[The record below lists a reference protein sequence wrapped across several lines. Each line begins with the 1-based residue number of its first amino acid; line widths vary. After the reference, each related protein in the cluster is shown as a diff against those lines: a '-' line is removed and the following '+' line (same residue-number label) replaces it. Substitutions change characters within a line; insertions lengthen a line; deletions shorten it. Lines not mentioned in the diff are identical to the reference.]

1 MAAPLTQQHQI
12 FLQAMMA
19 NRVMRYDDA
28 RRMHHE
34 IVTTVV
40 EPGADRTSV
49 SEIGK
54 SKSTFR
60 LGDDASAFD
69 RFWSDIARALRFLD
83 LDIRRV
89 KWPEDSQMYLGV
101 VNKQGGETAKLA
113 TRLSPE
119 QIALFRAVVDEILRD
134 DRAAE
139 RGVDVIAA
147 LNATQAFQTQPS
159 ETHDRQTQHAAAS
172 LTQDQR
178 ASLAKMSKVEKEQ
191 TLRRLCADGWLTQGD
206 DEAGKLRLGVR
217 AFLELRDF
225 LLSNAPERAKEKW
238 LNMI

>member
-34 IVTTVV
+34 IVTSAV
-40 EPGADRTSV
+40 EPGADRKSI
-49 SEIGK
+49 SA
-54 SKSTFR
+54 SKSAFR

-83 LDIRRV
+83 LDMRRV
-89 KWPEDSQMYLGV
+89 KWPEDEQLYLGV

-119 QIALFRAVVDEILRD
+119 QIALFRAVLDEILRD

-139 RGVDVIAA
+139 RGVDVMVA
-147 LNATQAFQTQPS
+147 LNATQTLGGVMQTQTTG
-159 ETHDRQTQHAAAS
+159 ETQTA

-178 ASLAKMSKVEKEQ
+178 TSLGKMSKVENEQ
-191 TLRRLCADGWLTQGD
+191 TLRVLCADGWLTQGD

>member
-34 IVTTVV
+34 IVTSAV
-40 EPGADRTSV
+40 EPGADRKSV
-49 SEIGK
+49 SA
-54 SKSTFR
+54 SKSAFR
-60 LGDDASAFD
+60 LSDDASAFD

-83 LDIRRV
+83 LDMRRV
-89 KWPEDSQMYLGV
+89 KWPEDEQLYLGV

-119 QIALFRAVVDEILRD
+119 QIALFRAVLDEILRD

-139 RGVDVIAA
+139 RGVDVMAA
-147 LNATQAFQTQPS
+147 LNATQTLGGVTQTQTTG
-159 ETHDRQTQHAAAS
+159 ETQTA

-178 ASLAKMSKVEKEQ
+178 TSLGKMSKVEKEQ
-191 TLRRLCADGWLTQGD
+191 TLRVLCADGWLTQGD

>member
-1 MAAPLTQQHQI
+1 MAAPLTQEHQI

-34 IVTTVV
+34 IVTSAV
-40 EPGADRTSV
+40 EPGADRKSV
-49 SEIGK
+49 SA
-54 SKSTFR
+54 SKSAFR
-60 LGDDASAFD
+60 LSDDASAFD

-83 LDIRRV
+83 LDMRRV
-89 KWPEDSQMYLGV
+89 KWPEDEQLYLGV

-119 QIALFRAVVDEILRD
+119 QIALFRAVLDEILRD

-139 RGVDVIAA
+139 RGVDVMVA
-147 LNATQAFQTQPS
+147 LNATQTLGGVMQTQTTG
-159 ETHDRQTQHAAAS
+159 ETQTA

-178 ASLAKMSKVEKEQ
+178 TSLGKMSKVEKEQ
-191 TLRRLCADGWLTQGD
+191 TLRVLCADGWLTQGD

>member
-34 IVTTVV
+34 IVTSAV
-40 EPGADRTSV
+40 EPGADRKSI
-49 SEIGK
+49 SA
-54 SKSTFR
+54 SKSAFR

-83 LDIRRV
+83 LDMRRV
-89 KWPEDSQMYLGV
+89 KWPEDEQLYLGV

-119 QIALFRAVVDEILRD
+119 QIALFRAVLDEILRD

-139 RGVDVIAA
+139 QGVDVMAA
-147 LNATQAFQTQPS
+147 LNATQTLGGVTQTQTTG
-159 ETHDRQTQHAAAS
+159 ETQTA

-178 ASLAKMSKVEKEQ
+178 TSLGKMSKVENEQ
-191 TLRRLCADGWLTQGD
+191 TLRVLCADG
-206 DEAGKLRLGVR
+206 
-217 AFLELRDF
+217 
-225 LLSNAPERAKEKW
+225 
-238 LNMI
+238 

>member
-34 IVTTVV
+34 IVTSAV
-40 EPGADRTSV
+40 EPGADRKSI
-49 SEIGK
+49 SA
-54 SKSTFR
+54 SKSAFR

-83 LDIRRV
+83 LDMRRI
-89 KWPEDSQMYLGV
+89 KWPEDEQLYLGV

-119 QIALFRAVVDEILRD
+119 QIALFRAVLDEILRD

-139 RGVDVIAA
+139 RGVDVMAA
-147 LNATQAFQTQPS
+147 LNATQTLGGVTQTQTTG
-159 ETHDRQTQHAAAS
+159 ETQTA

-178 ASLAKMSKVEKEQ
+178 VSLGKMSKVEKEQ
-191 TLRRLCADGWLTQGD
+191 TLRVLCADGWLTQGD

>member
-19 NRVMRYDDA
+19 NRVMRYDAA

-34 IVTTVV
+34 IVTSAD
-40 EPGADRTSV
+40 EPGADRESV
-49 SEIGK
+49 PA
-54 SKSTFR
+54 SKTAFR
-60 LGDDASAFD
+60 PGDDASAFD

>member
-34 IVTTVV
+34 IVTSAV
-40 EPGADRTSV
+40 EPGADRKSI
-49 SEIGK
+49 SA
-54 SKSTFR
+54 SKSAFR

-83 LDIRRV
+83 LDMRRV
-89 KWPEDSQMYLGV
+89 KWPEDEQLYLGV

-119 QIALFRAVVDEILRD
+119 QIALFRAVLDEILRD

-139 RGVDVIAA
+139 RGVDVMVA
-147 LNATQAFQTQPS
+147 LNATQTLGGVMQTQTTG
-159 ETHDRQTQHAAAS
+159 ETQTA

-178 ASLAKMSKVEKEQ
+178 TSLGKMSKVEKEQ
-191 TLRRLCADGWLTQGD
+191 TLRVLCADGWLTQGD
-206 DEAGKLRLGVR
+206 DEAGRLRLGVR

>member
-34 IVTTVV
+34 IVTSAV
-40 EPGADRTSV
+40 EPGADRKSI
-49 SEIGK
+49 SA
-54 SKSTFR
+54 SKSAFR

-83 LDIRRV
+83 LDMRRV
-89 KWPEDSQMYLGV
+89 KWPEDEQLYLGV

-119 QIALFRAVVDEILRD
+119 QIALFRAVLDEILRD

-139 RGVDVIAA
+139 RGVDVMVA
-147 LNATQAFQTQPS
+147 LNATQTLGGVMQTQTTG
-159 ETHDRQTQHAAAS
+159 ETQTA

-178 ASLAKMSKVEKEQ
+178 TSLGKMSKVEKEQ
-191 TLRRLCADGWLTQGD
+191 TLRVLCADGWLTQGD

-238 LNMI
+238 LDMI

>member
-1 MAAPLTQQHQI
+1 
-12 FLQAMMA
+12 
-19 NRVMRYDDA
+19 
-28 RRMHHE
+28 MHHE
-34 IVTTVV
+34 IVTSAV
-40 EPGADRTSV
+40 EPGADRKSI
-49 SEIGK
+49 SA
-54 SKSTFR
+54 SKSAFR

-83 LDIRRV
+83 LDMRRV
-89 KWPEDSQMYLGV
+89 KWPEDEQLYLGV

-119 QIALFRAVVDEILRD
+119 QIALFRAVLDEILRD

-139 RGVDVIAA
+139 RGVDVMVA
-147 LNATQAFQTQPS
+147 LNATQTLGGVMQTQTTG
-159 ETHDRQTQHAAAS
+159 ETQTA

-178 ASLAKMSKVEKEQ
+178 TSLGKMSKVEKEQ
-191 TLRRLCADGWLTQGD
+191 TLRVLCADGWLTQGD

>member
-34 IVTTVV
+34 IVTSAV
-40 EPGADRTSV
+40 EPGADRKSI
-49 SEIGK
+49 SA
-54 SKSTFR
+54 SKSAFR

-83 LDIRRV
+83 LDMRRI
-89 KWPEDSQMYLGV
+89 KWPEDEQLYLGV

-119 QIALFRAVVDEILRD
+119 QIALFRAVLDEILRD

-139 RGVDVIAA
+139 RGVDVMVA
-147 LNATQAFQTQPS
+147 LNATQTLGGVMQTQTTG
-159 ETHDRQTQHAAAS
+159 ETQTA

-178 ASLAKMSKVEKEQ
+178 TSLGKMSKVEKEQ
-191 TLRRLCADGWLTQGD
+191 TLRVLCADGWLTQGD
-206 DEAGKLRLGVR
+206 DEAGRLRLGVR

>member
-34 IVTTVV
+34 IVTSAV
-40 EPGADRTSV
+40 EPGADRKSI
-49 SEIGK
+49 SA
-54 SKSTFR
+54 SKSAFR

-83 LDIRRV
+83 LDMRRV
-89 KWPEDSQMYLGV
+89 KWPEDEQLYLGV

-119 QIALFRAVVDEILRD
+119 QIALFRAVLDEILRD

-139 RGVDVIAA
+139 RGVDVMAA
-147 LNATQAFQTQPS
+147 LNATQTLGGVTQTQTTG
-159 ETHDRQTQHAAAS
+159 ETQTA

-178 ASLAKMSKVEKEQ
+178 VSLGKMSKVEKEQ
-191 TLRRLCADGWLTQGD
+191 TLRVLCADGWLTQGD
-206 DEAGKLRLGVR
+206 DEAGRLRLGVR